1 MPDAQSISEQVLPY
15 LFTHTTP
22 TALRLYLQDLIGT
35 SPKAK
40 TLTEQF
46 VADRFP
52 SQGSAS
58 APPAPKQPQTQKPA
72 AVSSQAANVE
82 SPRKVAAKPVRL
94 TPSNVTAALAA
105 TETTAPRTLPPTQEM
120 KELDTAFSMLSME
133 PSSSEASAFAPP
145 IRRLC
150 LCQGA
155 KHPLAEHMPL
165 CMACGLILCSALR
178 PVPVSPYSA
187 CPSCNAQPIVP
198 PHTRTQLLNQ
208 LLEKREQLVQEQQ
221 EQEAERKAELARNRY
236 AETPFPTL
244 QGTPAPTEPATTA
257 KRNRVLHLDMKTHKV
272 TVTRRKEKPTAAPK
286 KTPEPSIS
294 TEMATTAEDGSALVH
309 NYEDI
314 GFRQRHPEK
323 GALYERAAEQH
334 RAMSTLPPMSYVPVE
349 KRAAPLEPVCSEV
362 DTEVPDLDLLI
373 QARPPGSSAD
383 VQRRNKNAAISAG
396 VARAQ
401 GRKTGKP
408 SKKR

>member
-1 MPDAQSISEQVLPY
+1 MS
-15 LFTHTTP
+15 
-22 TALRLYLQDLIGT
+22 
-35 SPKAK
+35 
-40 TLTEQF
+40 
-46 VADRFP
+46 
-52 SQGSAS
+52 
-58 APPAPKQPQTQKPA
+58 
-72 AVSSQAANVE
+72 
-82 SPRKVAAKPVRL
+82 
-94 TPSNVTAALAA
+94 AALAA
-105 TETTAPRTLPPTQEM
+105 TETAAPRALPPTQEM
-120 KELDTAFSMLSME
+120 KELDTAFSMLSVE
-133 PSSSEASAFAPP
+133 PSSSDAAAFAPQ

-165 CMACGLILCSALR
+165 CMACGLILCAALR

-198 PHTRTQLLNQ
+198 PHTRTQLLSQ
-208 LLEKREQLVQEQQ
+208 LVEKRERLAQEQQ

-244 QGTPAPTEPATTA
+244 QGTPATAEPAAAAA

-272 TVTRRKEKPTAAPK
+272 TVTRRKEKPAAAAPK
-286 KTPEPSIS
+286 KAPAPSTS
-294 TEMATTAEDGSALVH
+294 TEMATTAEDGSPLVH
-309 NYEDI
+309 DYEDI
-314 GFRQRHPEK
+314 GFRQLHPET
-323 GALYERAAEQH
+323 GALYERAAQQH

-349 KRAAPLEPVCSEV
+349 KRGAPLEPVCSEV